1 MRHERRPLSGQ
12 DVHTDE
18 DEKQATHTFE
28 PRFAAGLEGSAR
40 ALGARDLQ
48 RCPTTRAQSRRG
60 RSAIFLLGR
69 LNDCVLYGVRLVK
82 AYVGDFEIFFREC
95 YGSVV
100 RAVAMA
106 VGDRGRAEDLAQEA
120 FARAFRRWRV
130 VSAMERPVTWVYVVA
145 MNAERSRWRRE
156 ERASRCDVQM
166 QVVLDDPA
174 TGVTT
179 GVAVRDA
186 LGRLPPRQRCAVALR
201 YLADLGIAEVAEV
214 MGCAEGTV
222 KATLH
227 QALRNLRVDLE
238 GEEP

>member
-1 MRHERRPLSGQ
+1 VRHERRPLSGQ

-18 DEKQATHTFE
+18 DAEQATHAFE
-28 PRFAAGLEGSAR
+28 PRFAAGLEGS
-40 ALGARDLQ
+40 DS
-48 RCPTTRAQSRRG
+48 TSRRTPSRAMPDG
-60 RSAIFLLGR
+60 RGPRAAAPIGIFLLAR

-82 AYVGDFEIFFREC
+82 AYVDDFEIFFREC

-156 ERASRCDVQM
+156 ERASRCDDQM

-179 GVAVRDA
+179 GVVVRDA

-201 YLADLGIAEVAEV
+201 YLADLRIAEVAEV